1 MSDATMSDSTTPAQV
16 VPRAAQLPVDPSDFD
31 SGAESTSSVAPIGV
45 AIIGGGPAGLS
56 AGINLV
62 RANRRI
68 AIIDSNRPRHSATLQ
83 SHGFL
88 TRDGAPPLELRR
100 LGREEFE
107 AYPSAIF
114 APAIVR
120 EVAPLT
126 EAEAHAVG
134 FPDGIGFRVRGSGIR
149 GAADVEYV
157 ARRVLITAGLTEQLP
172 ALPMIRAYY
181 GTALHSCVECDGFE
195 KSDKPLALIG
205 ETSDVFS
212 RALLISRFSSDL
224 IVFTNGAD
232 TVRPEQ
238 EAQLARIGIS
248 VERRAI
254 DDIVGE
260 KAEMTGVRL
269 ADGTV
274 IPRVGGFVRP
284 RWQAP
289 VEFLGEQDIE
299 RDDWGLIV
307 VDDRGETS
315 IRGVY
320 AVGDIVPPGPQQLII
335 AAGGGARVAMRLN
348 MDLIRGAL
356 NI

>member
-1 MSDATMSDSTTPAQV
+1 MTENVAANLQRETTTQGIVGNTSVSGTASGGSQEAPFGV
-16 VPRAAQLPVDPSDFD
+16 V
-31 SGAESTSSVAPIGV
+31 
-45 AIIGGGPAGLS
+45 IIGGGPAGLS
-56 AGINLV
+56 AGLQLV

-68 AIIDSNRPRHSATLQ
+68 AILDSNRPRHSATLQ

-88 TRDGAPPLELRR
+88 TRDGASPLDLRR

-107 AYPSAIF
+107 AYPTARF
-114 APAIVR
+114 AQAMTR
-120 EVAPLT
+120 EVVRLDPE
-126 EAEAHAVG
+126 EAISVG
-134 FPDGIGFRVRGSGIR
+134 FPDGIGFRVRGTGIR
-149 GAADVEYV
+149 GSANVDVV
-157 ARRVLITAGLTEQLP
+157 ARRVLITAGLTEELP

-195 KSDKPLALIG
+195 KTDKPLALIG
-205 ETSDVFS
+205 ETTDVFA

-238 EAQLARIGIS
+238 EAQLASIGIR
-248 VERRAI
+248 VERREI

-269 ADGTV
+269 ADGVV

-284 RWQAP
+284 RWHAP
-289 VEFLGEQDIE
+289 VEFFGDLEVA
-299 RDDWGLIV
+299 RDDWGLV
-307 VDDRGETS
+307 EVDDRGETS

-320 AVGDIVPPGPQQLII
+320 AAGDIVPPGPQQLII
-335 AAGGGARVAMRLN
+335 AAGNGARVAARLN
-348 MDLIRGAL
+348 MDMIRGAVGVGQ
-356 NI
+356 IDE

>member
-1 MSDATMSDSTTPAQV
+1 MTASVAEDTARSDAEP
-16 VPRAAQLPVDPSDFD
+16 
-31 SGAESTSSVAPIGV
+31 PIGV

-56 AGINLV
+56 AGLQLV

-68 AIIDSNRPRHSATLQ
+68 AILDSNRPRHSATLE

-88 TRDGAPPLELRR
+88 TRDGASPLELRR

-107 AYPSAIF
+107 AYPTSRYAQ
-114 APAIVR
+114 AMAR
-120 EVAPLT
+120 EATPLDRD
-126 EAEAHAVG
+126 EALAVG
-134 FPDGIGFRVRGSGIR
+134 FPDGIGFRVRGTGIR
-149 GAADVEYV
+149 GSSDVEFV
-157 ARRVLITAGLTEQLP
+157 ARRVLIAAGLTEELP
-172 ALPMIRAYY
+172 PLPMIRAYY

-195 KSDKPLALIG
+195 KTDKPLVLIG
-205 ETSDVFS
+205 ETTDVFA

-238 EAQLARIGIS
+238 EAQLAEIGIR

-260 KAEMTGVRL
+260 RAEMTGVRL
-269 ADGTV
+269 ADGEV

-284 RWQAP
+284 RWHAP
-289 VEFLGEQDIE
+289 VEFMGEEEIE
-299 RDDWGLIV
+299 RDDWGLVV

-315 IRGVY
+315 MRGVY

-335 AAGGGARVAMRLN
+335 AAGNGARVAAKLN
-348 MDLIRGAL
+348 MDMIRGAL
-356 NI
+356 GVGMIDE

>member
-1 MSDATMSDSTTPAQV
+1 MTST
-16 VPRAAQLPVDPSDFD
+16 
-31 SGAESTSSVAPIGV
+31 EAPIGV

-56 AGINLV
+56 AGLQLV

-68 AIIDSNRPRHSATLQ
+68 AILDSNRPRHSATLQ

-107 AYPSAIF
+107 AYPSAMYSQ
-114 APAIVR
+114 AVVR
-120 EVAPLT
+120 EVTPLRRE
-126 EAEAHAVG
+126 EALAVG
-134 FPDGIGFRVRGSGIR
+134 FPDGIGFRVRGTGIR
-149 GAADVEYV
+149 GAADAEYI
-157 ARRVLITAGLTEQLP
+157 ARRVLIAAGLTEELP

-195 KSDKPLALIG
+195 KTDKPLVLIG
-205 ETSDVFS
+205 ETSDLFA

-224 IVFTNGAD
+224 IVFTNGAE

-238 EAQLARIGIS
+238 EAQLAAIGIR
-248 VERRAI
+248 VERTQI

-269 ADGTV
+269 ADGEV

-284 RWQAP
+284 RWNAP
-289 VEFLGEQDIE
+289 VQFLGDLDVA
-299 RDDWGLIV
+299 RDDWGLIEV
-307 VDDRGETS
+307 SARGETS

-335 AAGGGARVAMRLN
+335 AAGNGATVAAKLN
-348 MDLIRGAL
+348 MDMIRGAL
-356 NI
+356 GVGRVDE

>member
-1 MSDATMSDSTTPAQV
+1 M
-16 VPRAAQLPVDPSDFD
+16 R
-31 SGAESTSSVAPIGV
+31 SSEAPIGV

-56 AGINLV
+56 AGLQLV

-68 AIIDSNRPRHSATLQ
+68 AILDSNRPRHSATLQ

-88 TRDGAPPLELRR
+88 TRDGVSPLELRR

-107 AYPSAIF
+107 RYPSAMY
-114 APAIVR
+114 AQAITR
-120 EVAPLT
+120 EVIPLAPD
-126 EAEAHAVG
+126 EARAAG
-134 FPDGIGFRVRGSGIR
+134 FPDGIGFSVRGTGIR
-149 GAADVEYV
+149 GAADVEYT
-157 ARRVLITAGLTEQLP
+157 ARRVLIAAGLTEELP

-195 KSDKPLALIG
+195 KTDKPLVLIG

-238 EAQLARIGIS
+238 EAQLERIGIR
-248 VERRAI
+248 VERRPI

-260 KAEMTGVRL
+260 RAEMTGVRL
-269 ADGTV
+269 ADGEV
-274 IPRVGGFVRP
+274 IARVGGFVRP
-284 RWQAP
+284 RWHAP
-289 VEFLGEQDIE
+289 VEFLGDLPIA
-299 RDDWGLIV
+299 RDHWGLV
-307 VDDRGETS
+307 EVDERGETS

-320 AVGDIVPPGPQQLII
+320 GVGDIVPPGPQQLVI
-335 AAGGGARVAMRLN
+335 AAGNGARVAAKLN
-348 MDLIRGAL
+348 LDMIRGAL
-356 NI
+356 GVGLVDD

>member
-1 MSDATMSDSTTPAQV
+1 MSSRVSSSGHE
-16 VPRAAQLPVDPSDFD
+16 PV
-31 SGAESTSSVAPIGV
+31 GV

-56 AGINLV
+56 AGLNLV

-68 AIIDSNRPRHSATLQ
+68 AILDSNRPRHSATLQ

-88 TRDGAPPLELRR
+88 TRDGSSPLELRR

-114 APAIVR
+114 AQV
-120 EVAPLT
+120 VTQTVTPLT
-126 EAEAHAVG
+126 ADEARDVG
-134 FPDGIGFRVRGSGIR
+134 FPDGIGFRVTGTGVRGS
-149 GAADVEYV
+149 ADIELF
-157 ARRVLITAGLTEQLP
+157 ARRVLIAAGLTEELP
-172 ALPMIRAYY
+172 AFPMIRAFY

-195 KSDKPLALIG
+195 KTDKPLALIG
-205 ETSDVFS
+205 ETTDVFA

-224 IVFTNGAD
+224 IVFTNAAE
-232 TVRPEQ
+232 TITAEQ
-238 EAQLARIGIS
+238 EGLLSAIGVR

-260 KAEMTGVRL
+260 KADMTGVRL
-269 ADGTV
+269 QEGTV

-284 RWQAP
+284 RWHAP
-289 VEFLGEQDIE
+289 VEFLLEQDIA
-299 RDDWGLIV
+299 RDDWGLVV
-307 VDDRGETS
+307 VDARGETS
-315 IRGVY
+315 IRGIY

-335 AAGGGARVAMRLN
+335 AAGNGAQVAAKLN

-356 NI
+356 GVGKIDG

>member
-1 MSDATMSDSTTPAQV
+1 MSVRSPAGG
-16 VPRAAQLPVDPSDFD
+16 PAPEADD
-31 SGAESTSSVAPIGV
+31 APIGV
-45 AIIGGGPAGLS
+45 AIVGGGPAGLS
-56 AGINLV
+56 AGLQLV

-68 AIIDSNRPRHSATLQ
+68 AILDSNRPRHSATLR

-107 AYPSAIF
+107 AYPTARY
-114 APAIVR
+114 APAVVR
-120 EVAPLT
+120 EVRPL
-126 EAEAHAVG
+126 ERDAALAAG
-134 FPDGIGFRVRGSGIR
+134 FPDGVGFRVRGTGIR
-149 GAADVEYV
+149 GAADVELV
-157 ARRVLITAGLTEQLP
+157 ARRVLIAAGLTEELP

-205 ETSDVFS
+205 ETSDVFA

-224 IVFTNGAD
+224 VVFTNGAD

-238 EAQLARIGIS
+238 EAQLRAIGIR
-248 VERRAI
+248 VERRPI

-260 KAEMTGVRL
+260 RAEMTGVRL
-269 ADGTV
+269 ADGEV
-274 IPRVGGFVRP
+274 VPRVGGFVRP
-284 RWQAP
+284 RWHAP
-289 VEFLGEQDIE
+289 VEFLGEQDLA
-299 RDDWGLIV
+299 RDDWGLV
-307 VDDRGETS
+307 VTDARGETS

-335 AAGGGARVAMRLN
+335 AAGEGARVAAKLN
-348 MDLIRGAL
+348 MDMIRGAL
-356 NI
+356 GVGMIDA

>member
-1 MSDATMSDSTTPAQV
+1 MTPTPSTHETP
-16 VPRAAQLPVDPSDFD
+16 RSSSGHLPV
-31 SGAESTSSVAPIGV
+31 GV

-56 AGINLV
+56 AGLQLV

-68 AIIDSNRPRHSATLQ
+68 AILDSNRPRHAATLQ

-88 TRDGAPPLELRR
+88 TRDGVSPLELRK

-107 AYPSAIF
+107 RYETATFAQAIT
-114 APAIVR
+114 R
-120 EVAPLT
+120 EVTPLT
-126 EAEAHAVG
+126 EAEARATG
-134 FPDGIGFRVRGSGIR
+134 FPDGIGFRVRGTGIR
-149 GAADVEYV
+149 GADDAEFF
-157 ARRVLITAGLTEQLP
+157 ARRVLITAGLTEELP
-172 ALPMIRAYY
+172 PLPMIRAYY

-205 ETSDVFS
+205 ETSDVFA

-232 TVRPEQ
+232 CVRPGQ
-238 EAQLARIGIS
+238 EEQLARIGIR

-254 DDIVGE
+254 DDIEGE
-260 KAEMTGVRL
+260 RAEMTGVRL
-269 ADGTV
+269 ADGEV

-284 RWQAP
+284 RWHAP
-289 VEFLGEQDIE
+289 VEFMGELPVS
-299 RDDWGLIV
+299 RDEWGLIV

-315 IRGVY
+315 VRGVY
-320 AVGDIVPPGPQQLII
+320 AAGDIVPPGPAQLVI
-335 AAGGGARVAMRLN
+335 AAGAGARVAAKLN

-356 NI
+356 GVGLVDE

>member
-1 MSDATMSDSTTPAQV
+1 MTEV
-16 VPRAAQLPVDPSDFD
+16 VSVSGHLPV
-31 SGAESTSSVAPIGV
+31 GV

-56 AGINLV
+56 AGLNLV

-107 AYPSAIF
+107 AYPTATF
-114 APAIVR
+114 AQAIVH
-120 EVAPLT
+120 EVTPLST
-126 EAEAHAVG
+126 DEAIATG
-134 FPDGIGFRVRGSGIR
+134 FPDGIGFRVLGNGVRGS
-149 GAADVEYV
+149 ANVEFF
-157 ARRVLITAGLTEQLP
+157 ARRVLITAGLTEELP
-172 ALPMIRAYY
+172 PFPMIRAFY

-195 KSDKPLALIG
+195 KTDKPLALIG
-205 ETSDVFS
+205 ETTDVFA
-212 RALLISRFSSDL
+212 RALLISRFSTDL

-232 TVRPEQ
+232 TIRAEQ
-238 EAQLARIGIS
+238 EQQLESIGIR
-248 VERRAI
+248 VERRPI

-260 KAEMTGVRL
+260 RAEMTGVRL

-284 RWQAP
+284 RWHAP
-289 VEFLGEQDIE
+289 VEFLGEQPIE
-299 RDDWGLIV
+299 RDDWGLV
-307 VDDRGETS
+307 KVSERGETS
-315 IRGVY
+315 IRGIY

-335 AAGGGARVAMRLN
+335 AAGGGARVAAKLN

-356 NI
+356 GVGLVDG